1 MIEKA
6 LKGNR
11 PYWIWIISLLS
22 VIAFGISAYA
32 QQMRLGLSVTG
43 LGVDA
48 SLGLSFMQ
56 YSFMAALSA
65 SSVLVMLP
73 FFLHDYKPLG
83 KIAVIA
89 QFLAVSAAAT
99 ALLFL
104 FVDMG
109 KPHLIFDLLR
119 YATPHSLYSWAF
131 LLLNA
136 FLFINLA
143 SSWATLG
150 AERKDVPAATWVKS
164 LNYLSIPFAISI
176 PVVTGLSSTTFP
188 VDSATFSLLAPRFL
202 LYAFAA
208 GSALLLLIVLILKR
222 TAAFDAGK
230 EVTSQLVLFL
240 VYAGSLNFLFSGIN
254 CFICTSQAAPI
265 LLLSLL
271 MGIASIAVLLAPK
284 LISSTNWLA
293 AAAAGVVLAIWM
305 EKSAAL
311 LHAPMGGIAAYTP
324 TSTEFS
330 ITLGVCAFG
339 LLLFTMLLKVAVSV
353 KAVNE
358 R

>member
-73 FFLHDYKPLG
+73 FFIHDYKPLG

-188 VDSATFSLLAPRFL
+188 VDSGTLSLLAPRL
-202 LYAFAA
+202 LLSAFAA

-222 TAAFDAGK
+222 TAVVDAGK

-240 VYAGSLNFLFSGIN
+240 VYAGSFNFLFFRYQLFCLHKSGGTHSPPL
-254 CFICTSQAAPI
+254 TSFGD
-265 LLLSLL
+265 SVDC
-271 MGIASIAVLLAPK
+271 GIAGTKIDQFHQLACCRRCG
-284 LISSTNWLA
+284 SG
-293 AAAAGVVLAIWM
+293 AGHLDGKKCRPASCANGWNRSLYSHINRTFHHAWSLRFW
-305 EKSAAL
+305 SASFY
-311 LHAPMGGIAAYTP
+311 HASQGGCFCQ
-324 TSTEFS
+324 S
-330 ITLGVCAFG
+330 G
-339 LLLFTMLLKVAVSV
+339 K
-353 KAVNE
+353 
-358 R
+358 